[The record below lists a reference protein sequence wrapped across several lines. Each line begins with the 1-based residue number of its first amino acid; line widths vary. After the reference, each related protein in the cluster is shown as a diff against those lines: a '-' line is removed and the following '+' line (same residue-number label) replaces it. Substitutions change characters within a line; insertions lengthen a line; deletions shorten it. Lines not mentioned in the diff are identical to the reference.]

1 MSLEPRRAMA
11 TLNIYFPE
19 VDKEKYVIATY
30 YVESWKTLNDVAWA
44 IAIGQSIGNPGVRND
59 WESTALVNDHCCK
72 ILHDEETLK
81 SMTEGTIQIAF
92 PAININWKEDGIAH
106 LLCNLM
112 GGQMDIDIVKKCQL
126 KDIEFPQYV
135 KDAFLG
141 PKYGITGVREYT
153 EVHGKPLLG
162 GIIKPKTGLN
172 KEQLLDMVKQLV
184 EGGVNF
190 IKEDE
195 ILSNPNFCTIEER
208 VPLVMEYLNSLDR
221 KVIYAV
227 CINADYPYL
236 FDRVK
241 QVYELGGNAVHVNF
255 WAGLG
260 VYKAIREMDLP
271 LFLFF
276 QKSGDKIL
284 THVTHDYHID
294 WNVICKLAGMMG
306 VDFIH
311 AGMWGGYLNDD
322 ESDLKKTLNALYEY
336 DVVPSLSCGM
346 CAELIGPINERFGVD
361 YLANV
366 GGAIH
371 GHPDGTKAGAAKI
384 RLAIDRS

>member
-1 MSLEPRRAMA
+1 MA
-11 TLNIYFPE
+11 DLSIYFEE

-30 YVESWKTLNDVAWA
+30 YVETWKTLNDVAWA

-59 WESTALVNDHCCK
+59 WESTALVDDHCCK
-72 ILHDEETLK
+72 ILHDEDFLK
-81 SMTEGTIQIAF
+81 GRSEGIVKIAF
-92 PAININWKEDGIAH
+92 PSININWKEDGIAH

-126 KDIEFPQYV
+126 KELEFPKHV
-135 KDAFLG
+135 EEAFMG
-141 PKYGITGVREYT
+141 PKYGIKGIREYT
-153 EVHGKPLLG
+153 QAFDQPLLG

-172 KEQLLDMVKQLV
+172 PDQLLDMVKQLV

-195 ILSNPNFCTIEER
+195 ILSNPSFCTIEDR
-208 VPLVMEYLNSLDR
+208 VPMVMEYLNSLDR

-236 FDRVK
+236 FDRVRR
-241 QVYELGGNAVHVNF
+241 VHELGGNAVHVNF

-284 THVTHDYHID
+284 TQVTHDYHID
-294 WNVICKLAGMMG
+294 WNVVCKLAGMMG

-311 AGMWGGYLNDD
+311 AGMWGGYMNND
-322 ESDLKKTLNALYEY
+322 ESTLRKTLNILYDY
-336 DVVPSLSCGM
+336 DVMPSLSCGM
-346 CAELIGPINERFGVD
+346 NADLIAPINEKFGTD

-371 GHPDGTKAGAAKI
+371 GHPNGTLAGAQKV
-384 RLAIDRS
+384 RDAIDDAK

>member
-1 MSLEPRRAMA
+1 MSS
-11 TLNIYFPE
+11 LNIYLPHIN
-19 VDKEKYVIATY
+19 KEENVIATY
-30 YVESWKTLNDVAWA
+30 YVESWKTLNEVAWN
-44 IAIGQSIGNPGVRND
+44 IAIGQSIGNPNIRNE
-59 WESTALVNDHCCK
+59 WETTTLVDNHCCK
-72 ILHDEETLK
+72 ILHSEEMLK
-81 SMTEGTIQIAF
+81 ARSEGIVRIAF
-92 PAININWKEDGIAH
+92 PAVNINWKEDGIAH

-112 GGQMDIDIVKKCQL
+112 GGQMDIDVVKKCQL
-126 KDIEFPQYV
+126 RDIQFPGWVEAEF
-135 KDAFLG
+135 KG
-141 PKYGITGVREYT
+141 PKYGIGGVRNYTGV
-153 EVHGKPLLG
+153 HGRPLLG
-162 GIIKPKTGLN
+162 GIIKPKTGISP
-172 KEQLLDMVKQLV
+172 EILLDMVKQLI

-195 ILSNPNFCTIEER
+195 ILSNPSFCTIEDR
-208 VPLVMEYLNSLDR
+208 VPLIMEYLNSLDR

-236 FDRVK
+236 FDRVRR
-241 QVYELGGNAVHVNF
+241 VHELGGNAVHINF
-255 WAGLG
+255 WSGLG

-276 QKSGDKIL
+276 QKSGDKVL

-311 AGMWGGYLNDD
+311 AGMWGGYMNND
-322 ESDLKKTLNALYEY
+322 ESDLRKTLDVLHTYS
-336 DVVPSLSCGM
+336 VVPSLSCGM
-346 CAELIGPINERFGVD
+346 CAELIEPVNERFGVD

-371 GHPDGTKAGAAKI
+371 GHPDGTKAGAQKI
-384 RLAIDRS
+384 RDEIDRCAVKKTK